1 MKKKLCVMMLVS
13 CMLCTSPVQAEQ
25 TLIMDG
31 QVMTYN
37 APAIKLYVNNKE
49 VPTTSMNPV
58 QLDGRVLVPTREVFE
73 AMGAT
78 VHWEGKKQT
87 VTVKYKTS
95 TIVLTVNQKNVLVN
109 GKNATLDVPAKVIN
123 GKVMIP
129 VRFVSENIGMK
140 VVWDNINKVVWINEP
155 QSNNNSNNSN
165 NSGSSNSVTN
175 TYTGTTATHDIQLPS
190 AQYNTSIIQLVQV
203 AEVSNRL
210 TATIT
215 ADGPISD
222 TAVSIQR
229 GKIIVDIK
237 NSKSKLATSIS
248 PSSNTYVKSIRTSQF
263 TADTTRVVFDL
274 KSGATVKASYSSDRS
289 KIYIELTQEPLQGL
303 NIRVGTSNDIIQING
318 IEQSQISITTTGAS
332 KQIKWQIP
340 NMKISSNIRW
350 TNIKGSSITGL
361 SVVQSGNNLVGT
373 ITLSQLGQAT
383 LESTNQGVNLVV
395 TPTNEQNTTP
405 PVTDTPSDTP
415 STPPQTT
422 PPVEEVVPPTTTETM
437 VYVKGTKPAIKL
449 YGLSGATSQQI
460 KVTDNYRERQIIFN
474 LGKDYSKVLKDTTK
488 TVNDG
493 AVKTIKVETTNGKT
507 SVIVNTNTV
516 YAYYVYVSNGTVQ
529 FQFVK
534 PSEKYDQIVVIDIG
548 HGGSDAGAVGN
559 GLTEKEINFNQ
570 GMALYRLLEADSKIK
585 VYMTRETDVY
595 PTLKF
600 RTTLANE
607 IEADLFV
614 SIHNNSAS
622 STTAKGTETL
632 YYPSST
638 DLRGEKVARLV
649 QDAIVTSCNMTN
661 RGIKAR
667 TDLHVLGAT
676 NMPAILIETGFIS
689 HPTEAI
695 LINTPSYISVWAQNV
710 YKAIVEGFKI
720 L

>member
-1 MKKKLCVMMLVS
+1 MKKKLCAIMLVG
-13 CMLCTSPVQAEQ
+13 CMLCTLPVQAQQ
-25 TLIMDG
+25 TLTMDG
-31 QVMTYN
+31 QMVTYN
-37 APAIKLYVNNKE
+37 TPTITLYVNNKE
-49 VPTTSMNPV
+49 VPTTSMSPV
-58 QLDGRVLVPTREVFE
+58 QMDGRVLVPTREVFE

-87 VTVKYKTS
+87 VTVKYKTT
-95 TIVLTVNQKNVLVN
+95 TIVLKVDEKTVLVN
-109 GKNATLDVPAKVIN
+109 GKNVTLDVPAKVIN

-129 VRFVSENIGMK
+129 IRFVSENIGMK
-140 VVWDNINKVVWINEP
+140 VVWDNVNKAVWINEP
-155 QSNNNSNNSN
+155 QNNDSS
-165 NSGSSNSVTN
+165 SGNDSSSNGVTHS
-175 TYTGTTATHDIQLPS
+175 YTGTTIAHNIQLPS
-190 AQYNTSIIQLVQV
+190 AQYSMAAIQSVQV
-203 AEVSNRL
+203 AESSNRL
-210 TATIT
+210 TATIA

-222 TAVSIQR
+222 TVVSMQI
-229 GKIIVDIK
+229 GKVIVDIK
-237 NSKSKLATSIS
+237 NSKSKLASSIS

-263 TADTTRVVFDL
+263 TSDTTRIVFDL
-274 KSGATVKASYSSDRS
+274 KSGATVKANYSSDRS
-289 KIYIELTQEPLQGL
+289 KVYIELTQAPLQGL
-303 NIRVGTSNDIIQING
+303 NVKVGTSSDTIQING
-318 IEQSQISITTTGAS
+318 IVESQISITTSGAS

-340 NMKISSNIRW
+340 NMKISSNIQW
-350 TNIKGSSITGL
+350 INIKGSSIAGL
-361 SVVQSGNNLVGT
+361 SVVQSGNHLVGT

-383 LESTNQGVNLVV
+383 LESTNVGVNLIV
-395 TPTNEQNTTP
+395 TPTNQENIEP

-415 STPPQTT
+415 SVTP
-422 PPVEEVVPPTTTETM
+422 PPVEEVVPPTTSEPM
-437 VYVKGTKPAIKL
+437 VYVTGTKPAIKL
-449 YGLSGATSQQI
+449 YQLSGITSQQL
-460 KVTDNYRERQIIFN
+460 KVTDNYRDRQIILD
-474 LGKDYSKVLKDTTK
+474 LGKDYSKVLKNTTK
-488 TVNDG
+488 TVSDG
-493 AVKTIKVETTNGKT
+493 VVKNIQVDTTDGKT
-507 SVIVNTNTV
+507 RVIVNTNTV

-529 FQFVK
+529 LQLVK
-534 PSEKYDQIVVIDIG
+534 PNEKYNQIVVVDIG

-559 GLTEKEINFNQ
+559 GLTEKAINFNQ

-614 SIHNNSAS
+614 SIHNNAAS
-622 STTAKGTETL
+622 STAAKGTETL
-632 YYPSST
+632 YYPSSS

-649 QDAIVTSCNMTN
+649 QDAIVTSCNMTD

-667 TDLHVLGAT
+667 TNLHVLNAT

-710 YKAIVEGFKI
+710 YEAIVEGFKI